1 MRRHVLPM
9 FLAALLGTA
18 SGTFS
23 SAVAQP
29 ASTCVFLVSMTSG
42 VDVNNLDLKV
52 NYLGTGG
59 NVEGTPK
66 KPECT
71 LALGGQSFAAF
82 NDNDDTSVLSSGIV
96 RLNYFSSPTLLFGC
110 RIFYD
115 SIEPVPQDFQV
126 TVTNAGRDSGDNNVV
141 PTPTV
146 IVSSVEC
153 PGELPTGT
161 TTTTLPQ
168 TTTTTFPLGD
178 RCGFPIS
185 NGDTP
190 SASDALFVLKAAVG
204 VAECALCVCDVND
217 SGEVAAGDALTLLKA
232 AVGAEVELVCP
243 PC

>member
-1 MRRHVLPM
+1 MRRFVLPLS
-9 FLAALLGTA
+9 LAALLGTA
-18 SGTFS
+18 SG
-23 SAVAQP
+23 AAGQP

-42 VDVNNLDLKV
+42 TDVNNLDLKV

-59 NVEGTPK
+59 NVEGTPT

-82 NDNDDTSVLSSGIV
+82 NDNDDTSVLSASIV
-96 RLNYFSSPTLLFGC
+96 RLNYFSAPTSVFGC

-115 SIEPVPQDFQV
+115 SIEPTPDDFLV
-126 TVTNAGRDSGDNNVV
+126 TVFNAARDGGDNNVL

-146 IVSSVEC
+146 VVSLVEC

-161 TTTTLPQ
+161 TTTTLPE
-168 TTTTTFPLGD
+168 TTTTTFPVGD

-185 NGDTP
+185 NGDKP

-204 VAECALCVCDVND
+204 VAECPLCVCDVND
-217 SGEVAAGDALTLLKA
+217 SGNVAAGDALTVLKA
-232 AVGAEVELVCP
+232 AVGAEAELNCP